1 MRSSLAVPVILQP
14 AIRMHQSK
22 KRAWLGSRIRN
33 FGNVRDSWNW
43 QKKRI
48 QTAIRPKIVEIHQN
62 VCFVENRHFFVEI
75 FVKTYKI
82 EDVLGVWKIIGHS
95 RS

>member
-14 AIRMHQSK
+14 AIRMHPK
-22 KRAWLGSRIRN
+22 
-33 FGNVRDSWNW
+33 
-43 QKKRI
+43 QKESLAGKQNTEFWKCAATPGTGRKRI